1 MIFKKQ
7 LFITF
12 ITIIVTVL
20 IKYNT
25 FSTNLYGS
33 TSNKIWASLH
43 IPIEYPNSKC
53 ADLPD
58 GITKIILVEKHV
70 II

>member
-7 LFITF
+7 LFIAF
-12 ITIIVTVL
+12 ITTIVTIL
-20 IKYNT
+20 KYNT
-25 FSTNLYGS
+25 FTTNLYGS
-33 TSNKIWASLH
+33 ISNKIWASLP

-53 ADLPD
+53 ADLPA
-58 GITKIILVEKHV
+58 GITKIILAKKHV